1 MRFLIHLNG
10 VEVGAVTWE
19 ALGRTLT
26 STPKILLA
34 SVQVALLSLAYL
46 TPPFLF
52 SLSTTPSQP
61 QPAFFTVGL
70 CRGLCSRLA
79 AAQWRRPSPCSCLF
93 SSH

>member
-61 QPAFFTVGL
+61 QPALFHGRTL
-70 CRGLCSRLA
+70 PRSLLPARCCSVETA
-79 AAQWRRPSPCSCLF
+79 VALF
-93 SSH
+93 VPFL